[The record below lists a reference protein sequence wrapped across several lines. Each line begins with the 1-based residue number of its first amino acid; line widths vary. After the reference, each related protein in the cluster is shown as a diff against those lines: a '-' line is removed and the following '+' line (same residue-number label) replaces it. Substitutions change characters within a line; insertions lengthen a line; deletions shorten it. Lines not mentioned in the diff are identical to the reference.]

1 MRGFQQ
7 FDKYYISQKNIELC
21 YPKSSKEYYNT
32 ISNLL
37 DQIYQTQQ
45 FVGIKFN
52 QKIFGNGFDRSYI
65 ITSYVSNMKSI
76 DYQFRKIVLE
86 PLINILNQ
94 HKEELNNRIDK
105 IAKQNKQSRSEVLKN
120 LNKDQLN
127 VLQQHNN
134 TINELIKQYTID
146 YYTKIAKERFSSWQ
160 QSLYYTV
167 ARIPAQ
173 NLQSFMQMRVVA
185 YTGGTKNVVHVS
197 HWQTWLQG
205 SDYK

>member
-1 MRGFQQ
+1 
-7 FDKYYISQKNIELC
+7 
-21 YPKSSKEYYNT
+21 
-32 ISNLL
+32 
-37 DQIYQTQQ
+37 
-45 FVGIKFN
+45 
-52 QKIFGNGFDRSYI
+52 
-65 ITSYVSNMKSI
+65 MKSI
-76 DYQFRKIVLE
+76 DYQFRKTVLE

-94 HKEELNNRIDK
+94 HKEELNNIIDK
-105 IAKQNKQSRSEVLKN
+105 IAKQNKQSRSEILKN

-205 SDYK
+205 SKYKKNNIN